1 MLVRLPHDL
10 KGEICMCYFLYGALL
25 GDVPKEE
32 HDTVSSRHECRL
44 ARGTRHDVK
53 NAVKAAAE
61 CVQDDYRITDNVCDC
76 GSSIGGGDPNAPEL
90 QDIRSLIEELALL
103 PGAKQINLCITW
115 TGKQNKREVQVD
127 LGELDLGDFLANVK
141 ENTLY
146 TINLKKE

>member
-1 MLVRLPHDL
+1 
-10 KGEICMCYFLYGALL
+10 MCYYLYGALF
-25 GDVPKEE
+25 GDIPKEE
-32 HDTVSSRHECRL
+32 YDHISSRHECKI

-61 CVQDDYRITDNVCDC
+61 RVQDDYRITDNVCDC
-76 GSSIGGGDPNAPEL
+76 GSPIGGGDPNAPEL

-127 LGELDLGDFLANVK
+127 LSELDLGDFLANVK
-141 ENTLY
+141 GNTLY
-146 TINLKKE
+146 SINLKKE

>member
-1 MLVRLPHDL
+1 
-10 KGEICMCYFLYGALL
+10 MCYYLYGALL

-32 HDTVSSRHECRL
+32 YDAVSSRHECRL

-53 NAVKAAAE
+53 NAVKASSE
-61 CVQDDYRITDNVCDC
+61 CVVKVAADPTEKYRITDYCCDC
-76 GSSIGGGDPNAPEL
+76 GSAIGGGDPNAPEL
-90 QDIRSLIEELALL
+90 QDLRSLIEELSLL

-141 ENTLY
+141 GNTLY